1 MLSEIVVAK
10 FGGSSLA
17 DSNQFKKVKDI
28 VFSNKKRKYIVPS
41 APGKR
46 YKDDEKITDLL
57 FQCYNSIENKEK
69 FIETFKIIEDRY
81 IQICNELELDLDISS
96 YCEEIKNTVYQNKSL
111 DYIVSRGEY
120 LNAIVLAAYLGFKF
134 VDAAEVIV
142 FL

>member
-46 YKDDEKITDLL
+46 YKGDEKITDLL

-81 IQICNELELDLDISS
+81 IDTLNNDEIIRFALANPNELTIENHIFVAR
-96 YCEEIKNTVYQNKSL
+96 K
-111 DYIVSRGEY
+111 
-120 LNAIVLAAYLGFKF
+120 LN
-134 VDAAEVIV
+134 
-142 FL
+142 